1 MLLFFGENFDFKSIE
16 QYRLHKVPR
25 LECGMREL
33 IQFAHMLLKNDG
45 TGEIE
50 RLTQLVQ
57 HRHPALYIRRSC
69 ERKLPH
75 DFRLYSLILN
85 CFCPDAHGKQIT

>member
-1 MLLFFGENFDFKSIE
+1 MLLFFDEYFDVEPVKRN
-16 QYRLHKVPR
+16 RLHKVAR
-25 LECGMREL
+25 TEL
-33 IQFAHMLLKNDG
+33 RVMKLVQFAHVLLQQHG
-45 TGEIE
+45 AGEIE